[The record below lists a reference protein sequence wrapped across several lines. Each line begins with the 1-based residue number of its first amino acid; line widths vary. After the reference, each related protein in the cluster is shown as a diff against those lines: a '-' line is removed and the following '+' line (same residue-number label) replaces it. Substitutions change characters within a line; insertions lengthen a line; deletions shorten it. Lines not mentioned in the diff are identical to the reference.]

1 LAKNK
6 ALKILV
12 FALLTSA
19 LLMAALYAYTP
30 IAKAQATDTVAVLP
44 TAGGYTTPDAGNYSY
59 SDGSTQTFTATPD
72 DGFAFLSWTVVTPD
86 FQYTDAVDNPISIT
100 LNESSY
106 TIQALFTPVE
116 LISPATLASSATNA
130 IVVVIA
136 GVGGTTSPA
145 PGTYALANAASLDLT
160 AIPDSGWQF
169 DNWVIAGTPMNGHG
183 GYSFTATPTN
193 NPYNV
198 NHGYGNT
205 YSYEAV
211 FTPISSSTS
220 ATPTVNEFSSAGAII
235 IAAILVLVAF
245 GTYTYARRTKK

>member
-1 LAKNK
+1 MAKNK
-6 ALKILV
+6 LFKILV
-12 FALLTSA
+12 LTLLTSA
-19 LLMAALYAYTP
+19 LLMAALSSHNP
-30 IAKAQATDTVAVLP
+30 IVKAQTNDNVTILP
-44 TAGGYTTPDAGNYSY
+44 SAGGYTAPLDGNYSY
-59 SDGSTQTFTATPD
+59 PDGSSQTFTATPN
-72 DGFAFLSWTVVTPD
+72 DGFLFLEWTVVTPD
-86 FQYTDAVDNPISIT
+86 FQYTDAVDNPLTIT

-106 TIQALFTPVE
+106 VIQATFTPEQLVA
-116 LISPATLASSATNA
+116 PANLTLSATNA
-130 IVVVIA
+130 VVVVIA

-145 PGTYALANAASLDLT
+145 PGTYELANAASLDLT
-160 AIPDSGWQF
+160 AIPDSGFQF

-211 FTPISSSTS
+211 FTPIGSTTP
-220 ATPTVNEFSSAGAII
+220 TPTVNEFSSAAAII

-245 GTYTYARRTKK
+245 GTYTYTRRTKK

>member
-1 LAKNK
+1 MAKNK
-6 ALKILV
+6 TLKILV

-19 LLMAALYAYTP
+19 LLMAALSSHNP
-30 IAKAQATDTVAVLP
+30 IVKAQATDTVAVLP
-44 TAGGYTTPDAGNYSY
+44 TAGGYTTPNAGNYSY
-59 SDGSTQTFTATPD
+59 PDGSTQTFTATSD
-72 DGFAFLSWTVVTPD
+72 DGFSFLSWTVVTPD

-106 TIQALFTPVE
+106 TIQASFTPIEV
-116 LISPATLASSATNA
+116 IPPATLTESATNA

-145 PGTYALANAASLDLT
+145 PGTYAIANAASLDLT

-211 FTPISSSTS
+211 FTPISTTS
-220 ATPTVNEFSSAGAII
+220 PTPTINEFSSATAILM
-235 IAAILVLVAF
+235 AAILVLVAF
-245 GTYTYARRTKK
+245 GTYVFTKRTKK